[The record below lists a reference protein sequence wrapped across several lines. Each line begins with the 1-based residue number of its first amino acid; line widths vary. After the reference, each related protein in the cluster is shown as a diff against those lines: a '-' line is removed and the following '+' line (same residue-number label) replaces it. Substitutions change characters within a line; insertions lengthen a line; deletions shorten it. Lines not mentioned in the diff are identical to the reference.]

1 MKRRKEAAMI
11 KTLQRLLK
19 QDQERYIVPRKVQDV
34 IPIKRIWNDGI
45 FLVGNKYAKTYKF
58 TDINYM
64 VASRE
69 DKESMF
75 LTYSELINS
84 LDSGATSKI
93 TINNHRINQHDFES
107 SILMPMRSDGL
118 DEYRDEYN
126 QMLIDKATGANGI
139 TQEKYITI
147 TVKKKDVEEARI
159 YFARIG
165 ADLISHFNA
174 LGSKCA
180 ELTATERLRILHDF
194 YRYGEESSFTF
205 NAKQMAKWGHDF
217 KDYICPDAIE
227 KNSDYLKLG
236 DKYCRVIF
244 LKDYASYIKDSMV
257 SELKLMNYIRYWQA
271 SGESLKTSI
280 RTKTRLSQLTEEGH
294 YTGGTVPF
302 GYRAVDK
309 GRINK
314 RNRTVF
320 DLEVDED
327 EAEIVRLI
335 FDKYVNEGFG
345 SQRICRYLH
354 DHGIKHRDGKGFPN
368 TSLNRIIKNIAY
380 IGVIKNGESQ
390 SAYIDELRIISDE
403 VYQQAQEIMR
413 QRTQPHS
420 SVPLNSK
427 GKSLL
432 VGNIYCAHCGNRLT
446 LTTSGRNKRL
456 TDGTIQKEVRARY
469 QCHYNV
475 RHPGE
480 CDGQSGYSVPKLDSI
495 VESVI
500 RMKFDE
506 IAAAPESEI
515 LTNQHEKEIRLAKMQ
530 LDKAKAYLQEKE
542 KDLEDYKGETLK
554 VIRGQS
560 KLSIELLN
568 SLTAEANEQIRDARA
583 NAEKTE
589 KHYSELLE
597 SAENLRKEYDRLLTW
612 ADLYDKS
619 TFEAKKMIAAQFIK
633 AVRVGRDYNI
643 EIDFN
648 VSFEEFQSFCNAES
662 ADENLTPLRSR
673 TA

>member
-1 MKRRKEAAMI
+1 VVEWFVKNGVEVWSAMEGQ
-11 KTLQRLLK
+11 QR
-19 QDQERYIVPRKVQDV
+19 
-34 IPIKRIWNDGI
+34 
-45 FLVGNKYAKTYKF
+45 F
-58 TDINYM
+58 
-64 VASRE
+64 
-69 DKESMF
+69 
-75 LTYSELINS
+75 
-84 LDSGATSKI
+84 DS
-93 TINNHRINQHDFES
+93 HVD
-107 SILMPMRSDGL
+107 
-118 DEYRDEYN
+118 
-126 QMLIDKATGANGI
+126 
-139 TQEKYITI
+139 
-147 TVKKKDVEEARI
+147 
-159 YFARIG
+159 
-165 ADLISHFNA
+165 
-174 LGSKCA
+174 
-180 ELTATERLRILHDF
+180 
-194 YRYGEESSFTF
+194 
-205 NAKQMAKWGHDF
+205 
-217 KDYICPDAIE
+217 
-227 KNSDYLKLG
+227 
-236 DKYCRVIF
+236 
-244 LKDYASYIKDSMV
+244 
-257 SELKLMNYIRYWQA
+257 KLMNYIRYWQA

-280 RTKTRLSQLTEEGH
+280 RTKTRLSQLTRKATTRADGA
-294 YTGGTVPF
+294 F

-314 RNRTVF
+314 RSRTVF

-327 EAEIVRLI
+327 EAAIVRLI
-335 FDKYVNEGFG
+335 FDKYVNEGLG

-354 DHGIKHRDGKGFPN
+354 DHGIKHRDGTGFPN

-380 IGVIKNGESQ
+380 TGVIKNGESR
-390 SAYIDELRIISDE
+390 SDYIDELRIISDD

-413 QRTQPHS
+413 QRIQPHS

-446 LTTSGRNKRL
+446 LTTSGRNKRMP
-456 TDGTIQKEVRARY
+456 DGTIQKEVRARY

-480 CDGQSGYSVPKLDSI
+480 CDGQSGYSVTKLDSI
-495 VESVI
+495 VETVI

-515 LTNQHEKEIRLAKMQ
+515 LTNQHEKEIKLAKMQ

-568 SLTAEANEQIRDARA
+568 SLIAETDEQIRDARA
-583 NAEKTE
+583 NADVAEKQ
-589 KHYSELLE
+589 YLELLE

-648 VSFEEFQSFCNAES
+648 VSFEEFQSFCNDES
-662 ADENLTPLRSR
+662 ADENLTTLRSH

>member
-1 MKRRKEAAMI
+1 MDKKIEYTGP
-11 KTLQRLLK
+11 KTRVYTLYRVSTLGQVEKDDIPMQK
-19 QDQERYIVPRKVQDV
+19 QCCHEFAERQGWNIIREFSEKGISGFKVSAKDRDAIQEI
-34 IPIKRIWNDGI
+34 
-45 FLVGNKYAKTYKF
+45 
-58 TDINYM
+58 
-64 VASRE
+64 
-69 DKESMF
+69 
-75 LTYSELINS
+75 
-84 LDSGATSKI
+84 
-93 TINNHRINQHDFES
+93 QHDAMMNKFD
-107 SILMPMRSDGL
+107 ILLVFMFDRLGRRD
-118 DEYRDEYN
+118 DETPFVVEWFV
-126 QMLIDKATGANGI
+126 KNGI
-139 TQEKYITI
+139 EVWSAMEGQQRF
-147 TVKKKDVEEARI
+147 D
-159 YFARIG
+159 
-165 ADLISHFNA
+165 SHV
-174 LGSKCA
+174 
-180 ELTATERLRILHDF
+180 D
-194 YRYGEESSFTF
+194 
-205 NAKQMAKWGHDF
+205 
-217 KDYICPDAIE
+217 
-227 KNSDYLKLG
+227 
-236 DKYCRVIF
+236 
-244 LKDYASYIKDSMV
+244 
-257 SELKLMNYIRYWQA
+257 KLMNYIRYWQA

-314 RNRTVF
+314 RSRIVF

-327 EAEIVRLI
+327 EATIVRLV
-335 FDKYVNEGFG
+335 FDKYVNEGLG

-354 DHGIKHRDGKGFPN
+354 DNGIKHRDGTGFPN

-380 IGVIKNGESQ
+380 TGVIKNGESQ
-390 SAYIDELRIISDE
+390 SDYIDELRIISDDL
-403 VYQQAQEIMR
+403 YQQAQEIMR

-420 SVPLNSK
+420 TVPLNSK

-456 TDGTIQKEVRARY
+456 PDGKIQKEVRARY

-515 LTNQHEKEIRLAKMQ
+515 LINQHEKEIKLAKMQ
-530 LDKAKAYLQEKE
+530 FENAKAYLQEKE

-568 SLTAEANEQIRDARA
+568 SLIAEANEKIRDAQVNA
-583 NAEKTE
+583 NVAEKN
-589 KHYSELLE
+589 YLELLE
-597 SAENLRKEYDRLLTW
+597 SAENLQKEYDRLMTW
-612 ADLYDKS
+612 ADLFDKS

-648 VSFEEFQSFCNAES
+648 VSFEEFQSFCNVES
-662 ADENLTPLRSR
+662 ANANLSTLRSH

>member
-1 MKRRKEAAMI
+1 MDKKIEYTGPKNRVY
-11 KTLQRLLK
+11 TLYRVSTLGQVEKDDIPMQK
-19 QDQERYIVPRKVQDV
+19 QCCHEFAERQGWNIIREFSEKGISGFKVSAKDRDAIQEI
-34 IPIKRIWNDGI
+34 
-45 FLVGNKYAKTYKF
+45 
-58 TDINYM
+58 
-64 VASRE
+64 
-69 DKESMF
+69 
-75 LTYSELINS
+75 
-84 LDSGATSKI
+84 
-93 TINNHRINQHDFES
+93 QHDAMMDKFD
-107 SILMPMRSDGL
+107 ILLVFMFDRLGRRD
-118 DEYRDEYN
+118 DETPFVVEWFV
-126 QMLIDKATGANGI
+126 KNGI
-139 TQEKYITI
+139 EVWSAMEGQQRF
-147 TVKKKDVEEARI
+147 D
-159 YFARIG
+159 
-165 ADLISHFNA
+165 SHV
-174 LGSKCA
+174 
-180 ELTATERLRILHDF
+180 D
-194 YRYGEESSFTF
+194 
-205 NAKQMAKWGHDF
+205 
-217 KDYICPDAIE
+217 
-227 KNSDYLKLG
+227 
-236 DKYCRVIF
+236 
-244 LKDYASYIKDSMV
+244 
-257 SELKLMNYIRYWQA
+257 KLMNYIRYWQA

-280 RTKTRLSQLTEEGH
+280 RTKTRLGQLTEEGH

-314 RNRTVF
+314 RSRTVF

-327 EAEIVRLI
+327 EAETVRLI
-335 FDKYVNEGFG
+335 FDKYVNEGLG

-354 DHGIKHRDGKGFPN
+354 DHGIKHRDGTGFPN

-380 IGVIKNGESQ
+380 TGVIKNGESQ
-390 SAYIDELRIISDE
+390 SDYIDDLRIISDE

-456 TDGTIQKEVRARY
+456 PDGTIQKEVRARY

-515 LTNQHEKEIRLAKMQ
+515 LTNQHEKEIKLAKMQ
-530 LDKAKAYLQEKE
+530 FDKAKAYLQEKE

-568 SLTAEANEQIRDARA
+568 SLTAEANEQICIARIDADT
-583 NAEKTE
+583 AEKY
-589 KHYSELLE
+589 YSALLE

-662 ADENLTPLRSR
+662 ADENLTPLRSH